1 MRRRN
6 RVKVGEAVWV
16 FEPNTSLLQ
25 RLQATFGK
33 GSCLFVGRQLFVLE
47 PWQFLFCKTYM
58 AICTIYCLHDK
69 LVCVSL
75 MCIQYYVAL
84 FRSSSSYLCL
94 CHSCIRICTTS
105 FFVSNRSHFGSRQLG
120 ALPHIALGCAYSAI
134 AQTQSAR
141 RLFVLVSSSQS
152 WRASLPPFGLCVIS
166 GAKLQWHRC
175 SRT

>member
-1 MRRRN
+1 M
-6 RVKVGEAVWV
+6 KVGEAVWV

-33 GSCLFVGRQLFVLE
+33 GSCLLVGRQLFVLE

-105 FFVSNRSHFGSRQLG
+105 FFVSST
-120 ALPHIALGCAYSAI
+120 AI
-134 AQTQSAR
+134 LAQGY
-141 RLFVLVSSSQS
+141 
-152 WRASLPPFGLCVIS
+152 WGLCPRLPWAVVTHFVWLNYREDCLILFRNRGVWS
-166 GAKLQWHRC
+166 FSLVCA
-175 SRT
+175 